1 MTIEDSSS
9 NLQIIFDVF
18 MFLGF
23 YKIQGKTWIPD
34 ETFHKY
40 HSEVTTSGNDES
52 VALLS
57 TNIFFNK
64 IIRPLSQVMA
74 SFLNGTILKYLMI
87 ENIKNC
93 VSIA

>member
-34 ETFHKY
+34 
-40 HSEVTTSGNDES
+40 
-52 VALLS
+52 
-57 TNIFFNK
+57 
-64 IIRPLSQVMA
+64 
-74 SFLNGTILKYLMI
+74 
-87 ENIKNC
+87 
-93 VSIA
+93 